1 MTAWVRKAIEENK
14 KGKRVVI
21 VFPVDKWL
29 LMLVEAGAKISNLG
43 DVKWVATEDGSPGNG
58 TGRHIAQFVLE
69 GGEEKILEKVEP
81 QMSIW
86 NRQEA

>member
-1 MTAWVRKAIEENK
+1 MTAWGRKAIEEKK

-29 LMLVEAGAKISNLG
+29 LMLVAAGAKISNLG
-43 DVKWVATEDGSPGNG
+43 DVKWVATEDGSAGNG

-69 GGEEKILEKVEP
+69 RGEEKILEKVDA
-81 QMSIW
+81 QTSLW
-86 NRQEA
+86 NGH